1 MTAQE
6 ALSLRKQLI
15 ENNHSVKIEASG
27 YSMFPFLRK
36 GDVQTISPVPIE
48 DIQIG
53 DVVVFEQNNNWISH
67 RVIAI
72 QKTTNEISLTL
83 RGDTSRFLDPTVT
96 KENYIGKTVSF
107 ERKGKTIVLDEI
119 RNVSMRIVKQGRSRV
134 FLLVVFKKVMFK
146 FKNLKIKISHF
157 KNSFLK

>member
-36 GDVQTISPVPIE
+36 GDLQTISPVPIE
-48 DIQIG
+48 DIQVG
-53 DVVVFEQNNNWISH
+53 DVVVFEHINNWISH

-72 QKTTNEISLTL
+72 QRTNNEISLTL
-83 RGDTSRFLDPTVT
+83 RGDTCMQIDSPVT
-96 KENYIGKTVSF
+96 RENYIGKTVSF
-107 ERKGKTIVLDEI
+107 ERAGKVFFIDSLRKKNNRIVLLGVI
-119 RNVSMRIVKQGRSRV
+119 RGAPLYIIKMIIMK
-134 FLLVVFKKVMFK
+134 
-146 FKNLKIKISHF
+146 LKTFSL
-157 KNSFLK
+157 N